1 MRAIRYHLSLP
12 RYGLQ
17 LLLGRRFP
25 GVYHRAPFACV
36 RADDIPVP
44 ALPGPG
50 WVRIRPILAGICGSD
65 MGTVM
70 GKNSPALSPFVSF
83 PAVLG
88 HEVVGRVAEIAAP
101 GTTPAGPPGA
111 ATVATPVTASTAP
124 TTAGTGA
131 PGADPARSGF
141 DGGSGTTAKDAA
153 ATVDGANGQLR
164 IGDRVV
170 VDPALG
176 CEARGL
182 ELCPACQRGEAYLCE
197 RNTEGPFAPGLILGF
212 CRDLPGSWAEELVA
226 PAVQT
231 FRVPDEVSDEKA
243 ALVEPFA
250 VSLRAVL
257 RGLPKLGGAEHAAT
271 AAEHAVTGAAQAV
284 SCAQP
289 AVTGA
294 EHFVAGAGA
303 AAAGSEKILIIGG
316 GTIGLTVLAALRLLE
331 LEAKAAT
338 RVSADITIVAR
349 HDFQQQLAIELG
361 ATRVVRGGSDLLRAA
376 EELGGVRVH
385 RPVIGPPVYTGGFDL
400 VYDCIG
406 SHRTIDQAL
415 RLTRGGGRI
424 VLVGAAGKLPSIDW
438 TFVWSRELTIIGSAG
453 YGRENRLPPSLAPLA
468 AAALANRRP
477 GQDGDSAPH
486 TFALA
491 LELLRRHPNYPLER
505 LITHRFPLSAWREA
519 LAINVHH
526 GPHRAVKSVFTFG
539 QADQEPK

>member
-17 LLLGRRFP
+17 QLLGRRFP

-44 ALPGPG
+44 ALPRPG

-88 HEVVGRVAEIAAP
+88 HEVVGRIAEIAAG
-101 GTTPAGPPGA
+101 GTESPRRAAPETVDTGA
-111 ATVATPVTASTAP
+111 AATA
-124 TTAGTGA
+124 TAGTV
-131 PGADPARSGF
+131 R
-141 DGGSGTTAKDAA
+141 
-153 ATVDGANGQLR
+153 GANGELR
-164 IGDRVV
+164 VGDRVV

-197 RNTEGPFAPGLILGF
+197 RNSEGPFAPGLILGF

-243 ALVEPFA
+243 VLVEPFA
-250 VSLRAVL
+250 VSLRAAL
-257 RGLPKLGGAEHAAT
+257 RGLPQLGGAEYAAT
-271 AAEHAVTGAAQAV
+271 AAEHAVTGTAQAVV

-294 EHFVAGAGA
+294 EHFVPAAGA

-331 LEAKAAT
+331 LEVKAAT
-338 RVSADITIVAR
+338 RVSADVTIVAR
-349 HDFQQQLAIELG
+349 HDFQQKLAIELG
-361 ATRVVRGGSDLLRAA
+361 ASRVVRGGSDLLRAA
-376 EELGGVRVH
+376 EELGRVRVH

-424 VLVGAAGKLPSIDW
+424 VLVGAAGRLPSIDW

-468 AAALANRRP
+468 AAALADRRP

-491 LELLRRHPNYPLER
+491 LELLRRHPDYPLER

-539 QADQEPK
+539 QANQEPK